1 MKKKL
6 CPSIY
11 LRTQGIFTLVSE
23 ILFVSII
30 CLRSV
35 GSWSC
40 LHTRIIWR
48 VLQSTGAQGPPPD
61 SYVRIPGMG
70 PWHVSI
76 WKFPGILCSHRGVL
90 LAYTFL
96 IYPEG
101 RHLSKWDSVAW
112 CQESANPG
120 FRPLWSLWG
129 GFAQMIVF
137 QGLHFFFCIPLRLP
151 SFPFPPPALWPH
163 LCFLVKLE
171 LDAFAHTENLIIFDG
186 IAPME
191 FTYKSM
197 KMRTRQYYHPWK
209 LGDLPFAP
217 CKFYVYKHVCYTLPG
232 KKHTEMVIKC
242 LRKKFLLTLWATSSF
257 GAWGAW
263 KSFIS
268 LFLVCIVIFCLKG
281 KRNE

>member
-1 MKKKL
+1 MQF
-6 CPSIY
+6 S
-11 LRTQGIFTLVSE
+11 FE

-101 RHLSKWDSVAW
+101 QHLSKWDSVAW

-120 FRPLWSLWG
+120 FRPLWSLLG
-129 GFAQMIVF
+129 GFAQIIVF
-137 QGLHFFFCIPLRLP
+137 QGLHFSFVSHWGCHPSHSLLLP
-151 SFPFPPPALWPH
+151 SDH
-163 LCFLVKLE
+163 ICVFLS
-171 LDAFAHTENLIIFDG
+171 NLNLTISHGEFNYLRWYSTDG
-186 IAPME
+186 I
-191 FTYKSM
+191 Y
-197 KMRTRQYYHPWK
+197 
-209 LGDLPFAP
+209 
-217 CKFYVYKHVCYTLPG
+217 
-232 KKHTEMVIKC
+232 I
-242 LRKKFLLTLWATSSF
+242 
-257 GAWGAW
+257 
-263 KSFIS
+263 
-268 LFLVCIVIFCLKG
+268 
-281 KRNE
+281 